1 MQWDIGKPNPR
12 QIEFFKARAR
22 FIAYGGA
29 RGGGKS
35 WAVRKKAA
43 GLALSYPGAGILIVR
58 RTFPELRENHILP
71 MTADLAGI
79 ARYRDAD
86 KSFTFPGGSRIVFGY
101 CSSESDVLQYQGQE
115 YDVIFMDEATQ
126 FTAILFSP
134 MDNDPKKAEI
144 CEALTAFAAAQWEKG
159 KLDSKKWAVVK
170 NACITGDHYLYCFDE
185 RTPSESV
192 VTDMTPRLKMRL
204 IDKTALYL
212 ADEQEPNLE
221 EQEWIIIAERVPVEN
236 VRRQAKDNGLPEAE
250 IRRIVSDEADETQLG
265 VTGADEVQTD
275 SGKCTSLLFMRKTD
289 GGVAFCRSTQ
299 AVVYQP
305 MQTIRGLDVYP
316 VCGMRWEEKM
326 GSARGVGVV
335 ERLIPNQIEVNRTLA
350 RRAICVKRYSFPTV
364 VYDQDKLLAPE
375 KLGVVGASIG
385 VKNLNA
391 NPVGSFVQYLSPAPI
406 SGDAAN
412 LQAELVGTSRELE
425 GAGEAATGQVDPTKA
440 SGEAIKAARDQSAI
454 SLNEQSA
461 AYKQFVEDLAM
472 IWYKLWVAYS
482 VRGLRLADGTLLPHA
497 ELEALDID
505 IKIDISPIDP
515 YSVLSRELSLENAL
529 AQQHIT
535 FEEYVEALDDNS
547 GVPKDK
553 FRAILDRRRGA
564 APEQSESGA
573 GQNIGPGGAAGAFSP
588 EEALP
593 GMELAGGGVP
603 GGLPGAGM
611 PVQGGAGIFPGM
623 GPAMA

>member
-1 MQWDIGKPNPR
+1 M
-12 QIEFFKARAR
+12 
-22 FIAYGGA
+22 
-29 RGGGKS
+29 
-35 WAVRKKAA
+35 
-43 GLALSYPGAGILIVR
+43 
-58 RTFPELRENHILP
+58 
-71 MTADLAGI
+71 
-79 ARYRDAD
+79 
-86 KSFTFPGGSRIVFGY
+86 
-101 CSSESDVLQYQGQE
+101 
-115 YDVIFMDEATQ
+115 
-126 FTAILFSP
+126 
-134 MDNDPKKAEI
+134 
-144 CEALTAFAAAQWEKG
+144 
-159 KLDSKKWAVVK
+159 
-170 NACITGDHYLYCFDE
+170 
-185 RTPSESV
+185 
-192 VTDMTPRLKMRL
+192 
-204 IDKTALYL
+204 
-212 ADEQEPNLE
+212 
-221 EQEWIIIAERVPVEN
+221 
-236 VRRQAKDNGLPEAE
+236 
-250 IRRIVSDEADETQLG
+250 
-265 VTGADEVQTD
+265 
-275 SGKCTSLLFMRKTD
+275 
-289 GGVAFCRSTQ
+289 
-299 AVVYQP
+299 
-305 MQTIRGLDVYP
+305 
-316 VCGMRWEEKM
+316 
-326 GSARGVGVV
+326 GVV

-535 FEEYVEALDDNS
+535 CLLYTSRCV
-547 GVPKDK
+547 
-553 FRAILDRRRGA
+553 
-564 APEQSESGA
+564 
-573 GQNIGPGGAAGAFSP
+573 
-588 EEALP
+588 
-593 GMELAGGGVP
+593 
-603 GGLPGAGM
+603 
-611 PVQGGAGIFPGM
+611 
-623 GPAMA
+623 

>member
-1 MQWDIGKPNPR
+1 
-12 QIEFFKARAR
+12 
-22 FIAYGGA
+22 
-29 RGGGKS
+29 
-35 WAVRKKAA
+35 
-43 GLALSYPGAGILIVR
+43 
-58 RTFPELRENHILP
+58 
-71 MTADLAGI
+71 
-79 ARYRDAD
+79 
-86 KSFTFPGGSRIVFGY
+86 
-101 CSSESDVLQYQGQE
+101 
-115 YDVIFMDEATQ
+115 
-126 FTAILFSP
+126 
-134 MDNDPKKAEI
+134 
-144 CEALTAFAAAQWEKG
+144 
-159 KLDSKKWAVVK
+159 
-170 NACITGDHYLYCFDE
+170 
-185 RTPSESV
+185 
-192 VTDMTPRLKMRL
+192 MTPRLKMRL

-588 EEALP
+588 EKALP

-611 PVQGGAGIFPGM
+611 PVQGGAGLFPGM

>member
-1 MQWDIGKPNPR
+1 MMQEKECTDIWRRYQAGKDHHNR
-12 QIEFFKARAR
+12 TNMYTQAEKCHR
-22 FIAYGGA
+22 FYEGDQWHGLQ
-29 RGGGKS
+29 
-35 WAVRKKAA
+35 A
-43 GLALSYPGAGILIVR
+43 GD
-58 RTFPELRENHILP
+58 EELP
-71 MTADLAGI
+71 MLNFI
-79 ARYRDAD
+79 KPICRY
-86 KSFTFPGGSRIVFGY
+86 KIVMVAMN
-101 CSSESDVLQYQGQE
+101 D
-115 YDVIFMDEATQ
+115 
-126 FTAILFSP
+126 TAILFSP

-564 APEQSESGA
+564 APEQSEMRPNGSKRRGA
-573 GQNIGPGGAAGAFSP
+573 SAGPRQAELGGVASTLPPAGV
-588 EEALP
+588 LP
-593 GMELAGGGVP
+593 GMELVGSGVP

-611 PVQGGAGIFPGM
+611 PVQGGAGLFSGM

>member
-1 MQWDIGKPNPR
+1 MMQEKECTDIWRRYQAGKDHHNR
-12 QIEFFKARAR
+12 TNMYTQAEKCHR
-22 FIAYGGA
+22 FYEGDQWHGLQ
-29 RGGGKS
+29 
-35 WAVRKKAA
+35 A
-43 GLALSYPGAGILIVR
+43 GD
-58 RTFPELRENHILP
+58 EELP
-71 MTADLAGI
+71 MLNFI
-79 ARYRDAD
+79 KPICRY
-86 KSFTFPGGSRIVFGY
+86 KIVMVAMN
-101 CSSESDVLQYQGQE
+101 D
-115 YDVIFMDEATQ
+115 
-126 FTAILFSP
+126 TAILFSP

-350 RRAICVKRYSFPTV
+350 RRAICVKRYSF
-364 VYDQDKLLAPE
+364 
-375 KLGVVGASIG
+375 
-385 VKNLNA
+385 
-391 NPVGSFVQYLSPAPI
+391 
-406 SGDAAN
+406 
-412 LQAELVGTSRELE
+412 LVGTSRELE

-497 ELEALDID
+497 ELEALDVD

-588 EEALP
+588 EKALP

-611 PVQGGAGIFPGM
+611 PVQGGAGLFPGM

>member
-1 MQWDIGKPNPR
+1 MMQEKECTDIWRRYQAGKDHHNR
-12 QIEFFKARAR
+12 TNMYTQAEKCHR
-22 FIAYGGA
+22 FYEGDQWHGLQ
-29 RGGGKS
+29 
-35 WAVRKKAA
+35 A
-43 GLALSYPGAGILIVR
+43 GD
-58 RTFPELRENHILP
+58 EELP
-71 MTADLAGI
+71 MLNFI
-79 ARYRDAD
+79 KPICRY
-86 KSFTFPGGSRIVFGY
+86 KIVMVAMN
-101 CSSESDVLQYQGQE
+101 D
-115 YDVIFMDEATQ
+115 
-126 FTAILFSP
+126 TAILFSP
-134 MDNDPKKAEI
+134 MDYDPKKAEI

-553 FRAILDRRRGA
+553 FRAILDRRRGG
-564 APEQSESGA
+564 APEQSEMRPNGSKRRGA
-573 GQNIGPGGAAGAFSP
+573 SAGPRQAELGGVASTLPPAG
-588 EEALP
+588 ALP

-611 PVQGGAGIFPGM
+611 PVQGGAGLFPGM

>member
-1 MQWDIGKPNPR
+1 MMREKECTDIWRRYQAGKDHHNRTNMYTQAEKCHRFYEGDQWHGL
-12 QIEFFKARAR
+12 Q
-22 FIAYGGA
+22 
-29 RGGGKS
+29 
-35 WAVRKKAA
+35 A
-43 GLALSYPGAGILIVR
+43 GD
-58 RTFPELRENHILP
+58 EELP
-71 MTADLAGI
+71 MLNFI
-79 ARYRDAD
+79 KPICRY
-86 KSFTFPGGSRIVFGY
+86 KIVMVAMN
-101 CSSESDVLQYQGQE
+101 D
-115 YDVIFMDEATQ
+115 
-126 FTAILFSP
+126 TAILFSP

-350 RRAICVKRYSFPTV
+350 RRAICVKRYSFTTV

-497 ELEALDID
+497 ELEALDVD

-611 PVQGGAGIFPGM
+611 PVQGGAGLFPGM

>member
-1 MQWDIGKPNPR
+1 MMQEKECTDIWRRYQAGKDHHNR
-12 QIEFFKARAR
+12 TNMYTQAEKCHR
-22 FIAYGGA
+22 FYEGDQWHGLQ
-29 RGGGKS
+29 
-35 WAVRKKAA
+35 A
-43 GLALSYPGAGILIVR
+43 GD
-58 RTFPELRENHILP
+58 EELP
-71 MTADLAGI
+71 MLNFI
-79 ARYRDAD
+79 KPICRY
-86 KSFTFPGGSRIVFGY
+86 KIVMVAMN
-101 CSSESDVLQYQGQE
+101 D
-115 YDVIFMDEATQ
+115 
-126 FTAILFSP
+126 TAILFSP

-482 VRGLRLADGTLLPHA
+482 VRGLRLGGRSALPSA
-497 ELEALDID
+497 
-505 IKIDISPIDP
+505 
-515 YSVLSRELSLENAL
+515 
-529 AQQHIT
+529 
-535 FEEYVEALDDNS
+535 
-547 GVPKDK
+547 
-553 FRAILDRRRGA
+553 RRRRRWT
-564 APEQSESGA
+564 ST
-573 GQNIGPGGAAGAFSP
+573 
-588 EEALP
+588 
-593 GMELAGGGVP
+593 
-603 GGLPGAGM
+603 
-611 PVQGGAGIFPGM
+611 
-623 GPAMA
+623 

>member
-1 MQWDIGKPNPR
+1 MMQEKECTDIWRKYQAGKDHHN
-12 QIEFFKARAR
+12 KANMYTLTEKCHR
-22 FIAYGGA
+22 FYEGDQWHGLQSGDEELPVLNFIKPICRYKIAMVA
-29 RGGGKS
+29 M
-35 WAVRKKAA
+35 
-43 GLALSYPGAGILIVR
+43 
-58 RTFPELRENHILP
+58 N
-71 MTADLAGI
+71 D
-79 ARYRDAD
+79 
-86 KSFTFPGGSRIVFGY
+86 
-101 CSSESDVLQYQGQE
+101 
-115 YDVIFMDEATQ
+115 
-126 FTAILFSP
+126 TAIIFSP
-134 MDNDPKKAEI
+134 MDDDPQKAEI
-144 CEALTAFAAAQWEKG
+144 CDALTEFAAAQWEKG

-170 NACITGDHYLYCFDE
+170 NACITGDHYLYCFDD
-185 RTPSESV
+185 RKPSNSV

-204 IDKTALYL
+204 IDKTSLYL
-212 ADEQEPNLE
+212 ANEQEPNLE
-221 EQEWIIIAERVPVEN
+221 EQEWIIIAERVPVDS
-236 VRRQAKDNGLPEAE
+236 VRKQAKENGINESD
-250 IRRIVSDEADETQLG
+250 IRMIASDEADETQLG
-265 VTGADEVQTD
+265 VTSADEVQTD
-275 SGKCTSLLFMRKTD
+275 NGKCTSLLFMRKTTD
-289 GGVAFCRSTQ
+289 GMEFCRSTET
-299 AVVYQP
+299 VIYRP
-305 MQTIRGLDVYP
+305 MEKINGLDVYP

-335 ERLIPNQIEVNRTLA
+335 ETLIPNQIEVNRTLA

-425 GAGEAATGQVDPTKA
+425 GASESATGQVDPTKT
-440 SGEAIKAARDQSAI
+440 SGEAIKAARDQSAMN
-454 SLNEQSA
+454 LNEQSA

-482 VRGLRLADGTLLPHA
+482 VQGLKLDNGVLISNADLQN
-497 ELEALDID
+497 LDID

-553 FRAILDRRRGA
+553 FRAILDRRAQAQQEAAQAMLAVGVPNGMPGTGMGA
-564 APEQSESGA
+564 QGELPFMGKRRP
-573 GQNIGPGGAAGAFSP
+573 PGGQGVATASPVMTAG
-588 EEALP
+588 E
-593 GMELAGGGVP
+593 GMMQNA
-603 GGLPGAGM
+603 M
-611 PVQGGAGIFPGM
+611 PIV
-623 GPAMA
+623 

>member
-1 MQWDIGKPNPR
+1 MMQEKECTDIWRRYQAGKDHHNR
-12 QIEFFKARAR
+12 TNMYTQAEKCHR
-22 FIAYGGA
+22 FYEGDQWHGLQ
-29 RGGGKS
+29 
-35 WAVRKKAA
+35 A
-43 GLALSYPGAGILIVR
+43 GD
-58 RTFPELRENHILP
+58 EELP
-71 MTADLAGI
+71 MLNFI
-79 ARYRDAD
+79 KPICRY
-86 KSFTFPGGSRIVFGY
+86 KIVMVAMN
-101 CSSESDVLQYQGQE
+101 D
-115 YDVIFMDEATQ
+115 
-126 FTAILFSP
+126 TAILFSP

-391 NPVGSFVQYLSPAPI
+391 NPVGSFVQYRSPAPI

-553 FRAILDRRRGA
+553 FQAILDRRAQAQQEA
-564 APEQSESGA
+564 AQA
-573 GQNIGPGGAAGAFSP
+573 
-588 EEALP
+588 
-593 GMELAGGGVP
+593 MLAMGVP
-603 GGLPGAGM
+603 NGM
-611 PVQGGAGIFPGM
+611 PGTGM
-623 GPAMA
+623 GAQGVATASPVMTAGEGMMQNAMPIV

>member
-1 MQWDIGKPNPR
+1 MGR
-12 QIEFFKARAR
+12 
-22 FIAYGGA
+22 
-29 RGGGKS
+29 
-35 WAVRKKAA
+35 
-43 GLALSYPGAGILIVR
+43 
-58 RTFPELRENHILP
+58 
-71 MTADLAGI
+71 
-79 ARYRDAD
+79 
-86 KSFTFPGGSRIVFGY
+86 
-101 CSSESDVLQYQGQE
+101 
-115 YDVIFMDEATQ
+115 
-126 FTAILFSP
+126 
-134 MDNDPKKAEI
+134 
-144 CEALTAFAAAQWEKG
+144 CE
-159 KLDSKKWAVVK
+159 

-505 IKIDISPIDP
+505 IKSTFRRLTRTACFPASFRWKTRWRSNISHLRNTWRRWTTIPACRRT
-515 YSVLSRELSLENAL
+515 S
-529 AQQHIT
+529 
-535 FEEYVEALDDNS
+535 S
-547 GVPKDK
+547 GPFWTGAGGPRRSKAK
-553 FRAILDRRRGA
+553 AGQAKTSAPAGRRARFHRRRRCPA
-564 APEQSESGA
+564 WSLRAVACRAVCPAPEC
-573 GQNIGPGGAAGAFSP
+573 P
-588 EEALP
+588 
-593 GMELAGGGVP
+593 
-603 GGLPGAGM
+603 
-611 PVQGGAGIFPGM
+611 
-623 GPAMA
+623 

>member
-126 FTAILFSP
+126 FTEFQFTTLTACLRGANDFPKRFYLTCNPGGVGHAWVKRLFI
-134 MDNDPKKAEI
+134 DRRYKKAEHPEDYVFI
-144 CEALTAFAAAQWEKG
+144 AANVYDNHALMAHDPDYVRMLE
-159 KLDSKKWAVVK
+159 
-170 NACITGDHYLYCFDE
+170 
-185 RTPSESV
+185 
-192 VTDMTPRLKMRL
+192 
-204 IDKTALYL
+204 
-212 ADEQEPNLE
+212 NLPE
-221 EQEWIIIAERVPVEN
+221 EQ
-236 VRRQAKDNGLPEAE
+236 
-250 IRRIVSDEADETQLG
+250 
-265 VTGADEVQTD
+265 
-275 SGKCTSLLFMRKTD
+275 
-289 GGVAFCRSTQ
+289 
-299 AVVYQP
+299 
-305 MQTIRGLDVYP
+305 
-316 VCGMRWEEKM
+316 
-326 GSARGVGVV
+326 
-335 ERLIPNQIEVNRTLA
+335 
-350 RRAICVKRYSFPTV
+350 RRAWLLGQWDIFEGQYFAEFDRNVHVCRPYGIPAHWRRYVTLD
-364 VYDQDKLLAPE
+364 YGMDML
-375 KLGVVGASIG
+375 
-385 VKNLNA
+385 
-391 NPVGSFVQYLSPAPI
+391 
-406 SGDAAN
+406 
-412 LQAELVGTSRELE
+412 
-425 GAGEAATGQVDPTKA
+425 
-440 SGEAIKAARDQSAI
+440 
-454 SLNEQSA
+454 
-461 AYKQFVEDLAM
+461 
-472 IWYKLWVAYS
+472 AYS